1 MAIPAGISLKKIE
14 ELLVIEWG
22 NIAPPI
28 INTVVLDLNSALN
41 TICRVEGLAEYSV
54 ELYINEISHLIRN
67 FIQSNLDKKI
77 IVLYN
82 KEKTYLKEKLGDKYL
97 DFFYDKRP
105 ELSNNIIEHFIKILE
120 KIGESTNINVI
131 DTGKFEVALI
141 IYILKNRGNVLIIS
155 RNHLVLQTIKD
166 GGYHWDG
173 TFMYS
178 RDTPVEK
185 TYNTKNIGSK
195 LKFPK
200 ELPYTMLPYY
210 IFMRGILGHGYP
222 GMNGFGEKRTMDY
235 LRDHISEIVDGNDKT
250 INYDILNWFIP
261 MRTLTEIIL
270 KDDKLKVELKSIV
283 DKTRD

>member
-41 TICRVEGLAEYSV
+41 TICRVEGLAEYGV

-120 KIGESTNINVI
+120 KIGESTNINVV

-141 IYILKNRGNVLIIS
+141 ISILKNRGNVLVIS

>member
-1 MAIPAGISLKKIE
+1 MSMPAGISLKRIE
-14 ELLVIEWG
+14 ELLTVEWG

-41 TICRVEGLAEYSV
+41 TICRVEGLAEYGV
-54 ELYINEISHLIRN
+54 ELYVNEVSHLIRN

-77 IVLYN
+77 IMLYN
-82 KEKTYLKEKLGDKYL
+82 KEKTYLKDRLGDKYL

-105 ELSNNIIEHFIKILE
+105 ELSNTIIEHFIRIME
-120 KIGESTNINVI
+120 KIGGATNINVI
-131 DTGKFEVALI
+131 DTGKFEVSLI
-141 IYILKNRGNVLIIS
+141 ISILKNRGNVLVIS

-173 TFMYS
+173 TFMYNK
-178 RDTPVEK
+178 DTSIDK
-185 TYNTKNIGSK
+185 TYTTKNVGAK

-210 IFMRGILGHGYP
+210 IFMRGIVGHGYP

-235 LRDHISEIVDGNDKT
+235 LRDHISEIVDGNDKS

-261 MRTLTEIIL
+261 MRTLTEIII
-270 KDDKLKVELKSIV
+270 KDDKLKTELKSIV